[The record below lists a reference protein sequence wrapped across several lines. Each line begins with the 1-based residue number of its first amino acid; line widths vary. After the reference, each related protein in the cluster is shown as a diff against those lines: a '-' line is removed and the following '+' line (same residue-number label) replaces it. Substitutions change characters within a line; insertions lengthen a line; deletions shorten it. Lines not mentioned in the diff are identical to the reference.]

1 MPEDGALCIRF
12 RLSVMPMGCH
22 DNHEAGVSFTL
33 DESRERGQSMKAIA
47 PEDIIP
53 HQEYERQREAFR
65 AKIIALKQRRRMS
78 VGPCMTMVFEN
89 HDTVQ
94 FQIQEMIRVERIFD
108 PVKVQDELDVYNA
121 LLPAPGELSATL
133 LIEITQDAMIKERL
147 DQFMGLDHGEKVAIV
162 AGGEEVFGE
171 FEGGRSH
178 ETKISAVHFVKFRP
192 TASMTKTF
200 ADLSQPVTIRVDHG
214 DYREEAPVSGT
225 MREEWLA
232 DVRGGA

>member
-1 MPEDGALCIRF
+1 
-12 RLSVMPMGCH
+12 MGCH
-22 DNHEAGVSFTL
+22 DNHEVGVSFTL

-162 AGGEEVFGE
+162 AGGEKVFGE

-232 DVRGGA
+232 DLKGGA